1 MKRRIFL
8 KGSLAAG
15 TLAVAAGAGMLTP
28 DTGARVGLA
37 EGGVRV

>member
-28 DTGARVGLA
+28 KSVLA
-37 EGGVRV
+37 AAWP